1 MPGTK
6 IKRGKDQ
13 WQLQVTCGT
22 DLNGKPLRYTKT
34 FHGTAREAN
43 AELSKFYSACSQG
56 KVNRASSIT
65 ISQVAHEY
73 LKEGTAHLKKS
84 SYARTESIIR
94 VWIVPN
100 IGKKKLNNFKRSDVQ
115 KFINSIDKSPKTVRC
130 IYSVLSAVC
139 RYALDMQYI
148 EDTPCKMIRFPKLNK
163 KESLYYT
170 DDEIKQILS
179 HTEDLRLKAIIY
191 LAFFGG
197 LRSSEICGLEWDCV
211 HFDSN
216 RIEIKQILMESKGEG
231 QYIDTPK
238 TESSRRSIAM
248 PQEVM
253 DTLQKLFDEQ
263 LHTEYPHICNSVIR
277 RDIGSP
283 ATGNYLRN
291 ILKIHLKTI
300 GIEYKGIHAFRHSHT
315 SVLSSLDGI
324 ELKQISE
331 RLGHSQLSTTLNI
344 YTHLFKNKDD
354 IIVDKL
360 SDYLKN

>member
-22 DLNGKPLRYTKT
+22 DSKGRPLRYTKT

-43 AELSKFYSACSQG
+43 TELSKFYAACSQG
-56 KVNRASSIT
+56 KINKASALT
-65 ISQVAHEY
+65 ISQASNEY
-73 LKEGTAHLKKS
+73 LEEGTSHLKKS

-94 VWIVPN
+94 VWIIPQL
-100 IGKKKLNNFKRSDVQ
+100 GKKKLNRLKRSDVQ
-115 KFINSIDKSPKTVRC
+115 KFVNSIDKSPKTIRC
-130 IYSVLSAVC
+130 IYSVLSNIC
-139 RYALDMQYI
+139 RYAVDMQYI
-148 EDTPCKMIRFPKLNK
+148 EDTPCKMIRLPKMSK
-163 KESLYYT
+163 KESPYYN
-170 DDEIKQILS
+170 DNEIRLILNN
-179 HTEDLRLKAIIY
+179 TYDLRLQAIIY

-211 HFDSN
+211 HFDTN
-216 RIEIKQILMESKGEG
+216 HIEIKQILMESKGGG

-238 TESSRRSIAM
+238 TESSKRSISM

-253 DTLQKLFDEQ
+253 EVLERLFNEQ
-263 LHTEYPHICNSVIR
+263 LHTEYAYTCNSVIR

-291 ILKIHLKTI
+291 LLKPHLQKI
-300 GIEYKGIHAFRHSHT
+300 GVEYKGIHAFRHSHT
-315 SVLSSLDGI
+315 AILSGFEGV

-344 YTHLFKNKDD
+344 YTHLFKNNDE
-354 IIVDKL
+354 IIVNQL
-360 SDYLKN
+360 SNYLKN